1 MQLESYQ
8 VKKIIKYSC
17 GKIVGA
23 TKIRMEQKIREA
35 EIVSFD
41 IFDTL
46 VKRNIKCPEDVHELV
61 HKKYFEQTGIDICE
75 YRKFRVNAE
84 KKARRYSGI
93 EEISLEDIF
102 NVLREVP
109 DGEKRKLQ
117 EIEEETE
124 LAVCCPDLRMK
135 AIYEY
140 ALKAGKR
147 VIITSDMYLDER
159 IVRKIL
165 HKCGYDSFEKLY
177 LSSTY
182 GLCKATGNIYE
193 VIKNDYI
200 CFQGKILHIGDNVK
214 SDYVVPK
221 SKGLGALLIDG
232 QRNLLRYWRKEN
244 KNVKDQL
251 LYGSLFSFLNNHI
264 EEESGD
270 IVHIAYEVLGPM
282 LLGYCA
288 WLNEKVKR
296 EGIEKIF
303 FLSREGKV
311 LQEAF
316 NILYPQSKIKQTYL
330 FVSRKALVVPLLAD
344 ANDFDEMIEI
354 LKVFLHVPSLKTI
367 CALCE
372 LEQDKFNEELACIDL
387 DQETK
392 IHELSSKKKAE
403 VYCIIQK
410 MGGYRFKQQK
420 KYVLEYLKENDF
432 KGNIAIVDIGWTGTM
447 QIALQEY
454 VKGTDTVLR
463 GYYFGVRNMEK
474 SDYYNCFF
482 RNGYL
487 FEAGRDYDF
496 DLMLRFTTE
505 IFELLL
511 LNKTGSVCKYSLERN
526 QVVPVLSEPEY
537 MGDEGKFLESIQSKA
552 LFFLNSIRREMELEE
567 NLEVPAEIPMMP
579 YSNFAV
585 YPKMDTIKMF
595 EKFKFFTD
603 GNVRKILPE
612 HTLCYY
618 IFHIQNLKRDLNESL
633 CKIFFLKKFAKINFP
648 YFSLLKVLVTK
659 FNAKSEFRRRYYI
672 DKDGDSIGK

>member
-1 MQLESYQ
+1 
-8 VKKIIKYSC
+8 
-17 GKIVGA
+17 
-23 TKIRMEQKIREA
+23 MEQRIREA

-61 HKKYFEQTGIDICE
+61 RKKYFEQTGIDICE
-75 YRKFRVNAE
+75 YRKLRVNAE

-93 EEISLEDIF
+93 EEISLEDIL
-102 NVLREVP
+102 NALREVP
-109 DGEKRKLQ
+109 DGEKGKLQ

-124 LAVCCPDLRMK
+124 IAVCCPDLRMK

-140 ALKAGKR
+140 ALKEGKR

-159 IVRKIL
+159 IVKKIL
-165 HKCGYDSFEKLY
+165 QKCGYDNFERLY

-182 GLCKATGNIYE
+182 GVCKATGNLYE
-193 VIKNDYI
+193 VIKKDYPS
-200 CFQGKILHIGDNVK
+200 FQGKILHIGDNVK
-214 SDYVVPK
+214 SDYAVPK
-221 SKGLGALLIDG
+221 SKGLEALLIDG
-232 QRNLLRYWRKEN
+232 QRNLLRYWSKDN

-264 EEESGD
+264 EEESND
-270 IVHIAYEVLGPM
+270 VVHIAYEVLGPM
-282 LLGYCA
+282 LLGYCV
-288 WLNEKVKR
+288 WLNERVKR

-316 NILYPQSKIKQTYL
+316 NILYPYSKIKQTYL
-330 FVSRKALVVPLLAD
+330 FVSRQALVVPLLAD
-344 ANDFDEMIEI
+344 ANDFDEMIKI
-354 LKVFLHVPSLKTI
+354 LKVFLHVPNLKTI
-367 CALCE
+367 CVLCG
-372 LEQDKFNEELACIDL
+372 LEQDKFNEELTHIDL

-392 IHELSSKKKAE
+392 IYEISGKKKAE

-420 KYVLEYLKENDF
+420 RYVLEYLKENDF
-432 KGNIAIVDIGWTGTM
+432 NGNIAIVDIGWAGTM

-454 VKGTDTVLR
+454 VKETDTVLR

-474 SDYYNCFF
+474 SDYYNCIF

-487 FEAGRDYDF
+487 FEAGKNRDNNF

-511 LNKTGSVCKYSLERN
+511 LNKTGSVCKYSLEKN
-526 QVVPVLSEPEY
+526 QIAPVLGEPEY
-537 MGDEGKFLESIQSKA
+537 IGDEGMFLESIQSKA
-552 LFFLNSIRREMELEE
+552 LHFLNSIRREMEFWG
-567 NLEVPAEIPMMP
+567 NLEVSAEIPMAP

-585 YPKMDTIKMF
+585 FPKMDTIKMF
-595 EKFKFFTD
+595 ESFKFFTD
-603 GNVRKILPE
+603 GNVRKLLPE

-618 IFHIQNLKRDLNESL
+618 IFH
-633 CKIFFLKKFAKINFP
+633 
-648 YFSLLKVLVTK
+648 
-659 FNAKSEFRRRYYI
+659 
-672 DKDGDSIGK
+672 